1 MAKKADSKVKVCLDC
16 GVDISEREGGAK
28 RCVPCA
34 VSSPKKQAEERRSER
49 SLVRAQK
56 EYVEEQKRIIRAEE
70 KEKAAAVEKMLK
82 VRQCIDCNADISKRG
97 GGTKRCLSCAE
108 IRAEQ
113 LKEKRVM
120 KDWKNKGMPA
130 CETVT
135 GQPYGVTIRQK
146 GYMELLLS
154 ETGYNYEQI
163 KILAKRDGA
172 IRPNEKISGIDNLNI
187 RQASRLIS
195 YLVEIHEYLEL

>member
-1 MAKKADSKVKVCLDC
+1 MEKAEAVEKANSKVRQCLDC
-16 GVDISEREGGAK
+16 GV
-28 RCVPCA
+28 
-34 VSSPKKQAEERRSER
+34 
-49 SLVRAQK
+49 
-56 EYVEEQKRIIRAEE
+56 
-70 KEKAAAVEKMLK
+70 
-82 VRQCIDCNADISKRG
+82 DISKRG

-120 KDWKNKGMPA
+120 KDWKNKGMPT

-135 GQPYGVTIRQK
+135 GQPYGITIRQK
-146 GYMELLLS
+146 GYMQLLLS

-163 KILAKRDGA
+163 IILAKRDGA
-172 IRPNEKISGIDNLNI
+172 IRPIEKIISGIDNLNI